1 MHRSQL
7 QGTYEEIGQQQGQV
21 IRQIGLAA
29 PLSLYT
35 PQQYAFARMC
45 QEQLGIVASELLTAM
60 NSLIDASEMDA
71 DAMATMMLMAPFADG
86 HTNL

>member
-1 MHRSQL
+1 MHQSQL
-7 QGTYEEIGQQQGQV
+7 HGTYEEIGQQQGQELKHIDWV
-21 IRQIGLAA
+21 A
-29 PLSLYT
+29 PPYT
-35 PQQYAFARMC
+35 PQQLDFARAC
-45 QEQLGIVASELLTAM
+45 QEQLGMVAPELLTEM